1 MREIGGYFELELP
14 NRSENLMHSKC
25 KLVNSGRHAFE
36 YILKAFDKSVEKV
49 WLPYYT
55 CEVML
60 QPLKR
65 LGIDHVFYHV
75 NESLEIM
82 DAPHL
87 KEGEIIVANNYF
99 GIKDKYI
106 EKLSNIYGKKLIVD
120 NAQAWYASE
129 IYDSSSFY
137 SPRKFFGLPDGGAA
151 YVCKDIDMDLE
162 VDMSYERFSHLL
174 KRIDI
179 GPSSGYPDFKV
190 NSSSLSVDSLK
201 SMSILTKKL
210 LYSIDFEFAKSRRL
224 GNYEYIANILN
235 GSNVLDLPDMDS
247 FACPLVYPYFS
258 EDSFLRQRL
267 IDNKIFVATYWPNVL
282 RDCNEDSIDYK
293 LAKNIIPI
301 PIDQR
306 YDKSDMDIILSIIN
320 Q

>member
-14 NRSENLMHSKC
+14 NRSEILMHSEC
-25 KLVNSGRHAFE
+25 RLVNSGRHAFE
-36 YILKAFDKSVEKV
+36 YILRAFGKRVKKV
-49 WLPYYT
+49 WLPFYT

-65 LGIDHVFYHV
+65 LGIDYVLYHV
-75 NESLEIM
+75 NENLEIAE
-82 DAPHL
+82 APHL
-87 KEGEIIVANNYF
+87 KEGEFIVANNYF

-106 EKLSNIYGKKLIVD
+106 EELSQIYRKKLIID

-129 IYDSSSFY
+129 LYDSSSFY

-151 YVCKDIDMDLE
+151 YVCESIDIDLE
-162 VDMSYERFSHLL
+162 IDMSYERFSHLI

-179 GPSSGYPDFKV
+179 GASSGYTDFRV

-201 SMSILTKKL
+201 GMSILTKRL
-210 LYSIDFEFAKSRRL
+210 LSSIDFEFAKSRRL
-224 GNYEYIANILN
+224 DNYEYIANILN
-235 GSNVLDLPDMDS
+235 GSNALDLPDLDS

-258 EDSFLRQRL
+258 EDSSLRQRL

-282 RDCNEDSIDYK
+282 RDYDDSIDYK

-306 YDKSDMDIILSIIN
+306 YDKCDMDIILSIIT